1 MTVEELLL
9 VVAGTRTLP
18 VSVEELLNEMVEKND

>member
-9 VVAGTRTLP
+9 VVGGTGTLP
-18 VSVEELLNEMVEKND
+18 VSVEELLKGMVEKDD

>member
-9 VVAGTRTLP
+9 VVAGTGTLP
-18 VSVEELLNEMVEKND
+18 VSVEELLNRMVEAND

>member
-9 VVAGTRTLP
+9 VVGGTGTLP
-18 VSVEELLNEMVEKND
+18 VSVEELLNRMVEKDD

>member
-9 VVAGTRTLP
+9 VVGGTGTLP
-18 VSVEELLNEMVEKND
+18 VSVEELLNKVVEKDD